1 MGPPTMTEPAN
12 NHPNPPS
19 QNWLFKWWNSLNAL
33 TRLLVLVLGAPLMV
47 LNARALSSIFGYFES
62 LFVISLIA
70 SVIAFLLNY
79 PVAWLE
85 KQGAKR
91 FVAASFV
98 FLTALIIFTALG
110 VTLIPLALSQ
120 AQQLVARLPD
130 WLDSGQKQLVLLD
143 QKAEILGW
151 PVNFD
156 GLIPQINSRLAAEL
170 QNLAGSTL
178 NLALSLTVFTVVRLL
193 DVLLTIIL
201 TFYLLLHTD
210 DVWQSIIGWLP
221 ERFQKP
227 FSDTL
232 RRSFQNYFLGQLVS
246 ATCMAL
252 GLISGFLLLKVPF
265 GLLFGLTVGVMALIP
280 FGGSVGIVLVTFLV
294 ALRDIGMALQ
304 LLAVAL
310 VIQQIVENGIAP
322 RVLGSVTGLNPFWVL
337 ISLLTGAR
345 IGGLLGVIV
354 AVPSAVMIKEA
365 LGAIRSMKPLVPIS
379 DSPQES
385 MYFKNQ
391 DEVHPLPPRS

>member
-1 MGPPTMTEPAN
+1 
-12 NHPNPPS
+12 
-19 QNWLFKWWNSLNAL
+19 
-33 TRLLVLVLGAPLMV
+33 MV
-47 LNARALSSIFGYFES
+47 LNARALSAIFGYFES

-85 KQGAKR
+85 RQGVRR
-91 FVAASFV
+91 FIAATVV
-98 FLTALIIFTALG
+98 FLMALVVFTALG
-110 VTLIPLALSQ
+110 VTLVPLAFSQ

-130 WLDSGQKQLVLLD
+130 WLDSGQRQLVLLD
-143 QKAEILGW
+143 QRVEVLGW
-151 PVNFD
+151 PINLD
-156 GLIPQINSRLAAEL
+156 GLIPQINSRLASEL

-178 NLALSLTVFTVVRLL
+178 NLALNLTVFTVVRLL

-201 TFYLLLHTD
+201 TFYLLLHTE

-221 ERFQKP
+221 ERFQQP

-252 GLISGFLLLKVPF
+252 GLISGFLILKVPF

-365 LGAIRSMKPLVPIS
+365 LSAIRSMEAVPTLDESLGSPDTLYFPQPDDPHPVSSQPKP
-379 DSPQES
+379 
-385 MYFKNQ
+385 
-391 DEVHPLPPRS
+391 

>member
-1 MGPPTMTEPAN
+1 MTEPAN
-12 NHPNPPS
+12 NYPSPPP
-19 QNWLFKWWNSLNAL
+19 QNWLFKWWNSLNAI

-280 FGGSVGIVLVTFLV
+280 FGGSVGIVLITFLV

-365 LGAIRSMKPLVPIS
+365 LGAIRSMKPLVPAP
-379 DSPQES
+379 DPNQDPL
-385 MYFKNQ
+385 YFKNQ
-391 DEVHPLPPRS
+391 EEVRPLPPRP

>member
-1 MGPPTMTEPAN
+1 MTEQAN
-12 NHPNPPS
+12 NHPSPPP
-19 QNWLFKWWNSLNAL
+19 QNWLFKWWNSLNAI

-280 FGGSVGIVLVTFLV
+280 FGGSVGIVLITFLV

-365 LGAIRSMKPLVPIS
+365 LGAIRSMRPLVP
-379 DSPQES
+379 SPDPNQDPL
-385 MYFKNQ
+385 YFKSQ
-391 DEVHPLPPRS
+391 EEVQPLPPRS

>member
-1 MGPPTMTEPAN
+1 M
-12 NHPNPPS
+12 
-19 QNWLFKWWNSLNAL
+19 
-33 TRLLVLVLGAPLMV
+33 
-47 LNARALSSIFGYFES
+47 
-62 LFVISLIA
+62 
-70 SVIAFLLNY
+70 
-79 PVAWLE
+79 
-85 KQGAKR
+85 
-91 FVAASFV
+91 
-98 FLTALIIFTALG
+98 ALIVFTALG
-110 VTLIPLALSQ
+110 VTLVPLAFSQ

-130 WLDSGQKQLVLLD
+130 WLDSGQRQLVLLD
-143 QKAEILGW
+143 QQVEVLGW
-151 PVNFD
+151 PINLD
-156 GLIPQINSRLAAEL
+156 GLITQINSRLASEL

-178 NLALSLTVFTVVRLL
+178 NLALNLTVFTVVRLL

-201 TFYLLLHTD
+201 TFYLLLHTE

-252 GLISGFLLLKVPF
+252 GLISGFLILKVPF

-280 FGGSVGIVLVTFLV
+280 FGGSVGIALVTFLV

-304 LLAVAL
+304 LLAIAL

-354 AVPSAVMIKEA
+354 AVPSAVMIKEV
-365 LGAIRSMKPLVPIS
+365 LSAIRSMEPAPAIGESLEADALYFSQPDEPHPVSSQTKP
-379 DSPQES
+379 
-385 MYFKNQ
+385 
-391 DEVHPLPPRS
+391 

>member
-1 MGPPTMTEPAN
+1 MTEPAN

>member
-1 MGPPTMTEPAN
+1 
-12 NHPNPPS
+12 
-19 QNWLFKWWNSLNAL
+19 
-33 TRLLVLVLGAPLMV
+33 MV
-47 LNARALSSIFGYFES
+47 LNARALSAIFGYFES
-62 LFVISLIA
+62 LFVISLLA

-85 KQGAKR
+85 RQGVRR
-91 FVAASFV
+91 FIAATGV
-98 FLTALIIFTALG
+98 FLMALIVFTALG
-110 VTLIPLALSQ
+110 VTLVPLAFSQ

-130 WLDSGQKQLVLLD
+130 WLDSGQRQLVLLD
-143 QKAEILGW
+143 QQVEVLGW
-151 PVNFD
+151 PINLD
-156 GLIPQINSRLAAEL
+156 GLITQINSRLASEL

-178 NLALSLTVFTVVRLL
+178 NLALNLTVFTVVRLL

-201 TFYLLLHTD
+201 TFYLLLHTE

-252 GLISGFLLLKVPF
+252 GLISGFLILKVPF

-280 FGGSVGIVLVTFLV
+280 FGGSVGIALVTFLV

-304 LLAVAL
+304 LLAIAL

-354 AVPSAVMIKEA
+354 AVPSAVMIKEV
-365 LGAIRSMKPLVPIS
+365 LSAIRSMEPAPAIGESLEADALYFSQPDEPHPVSSQTKP
-379 DSPQES
+379 
-385 MYFKNQ
+385 
-391 DEVHPLPPRS
+391 

>member
-1 MGPPTMTEPAN
+1 
-12 NHPNPPS
+12 
-19 QNWLFKWWNSLNAL
+19 
-33 TRLLVLVLGAPLMV
+33 V

-79 PVAWLE
+79 PVTWLE
-85 KQGAKR
+85 KNGAKR
-91 FVAASFV
+91 FIAATVV
-98 FLTALIIFTALG
+98 FLTALIIFTALA
-110 VTLIPLALSQ
+110 VILVPLALSQ

-143 QKAEILGW
+143 QQAEILGW

-156 GLIPQINSRLAAEL
+156 GLIPQINSRLASEL

-193 DVLLTIIL
+193 DILLTIIL

-221 ERFQKP
+221 TRFQKP

-232 RRSFQNYFLGQLVS
+232 RGSFQNYFLGQLVS

-252 GLISGFLLLKVPF
+252 GLISGFLFLKVPF

-280 FGGSVGIVLVTFLV
+280 FGGSAGIALVTILV
-294 ALRDIGMALQ
+294 ALRDITMALQ

-354 AVPSAVMIKEA
+354 AVPSAVMIKEV
-365 LGAIRSMKPLVPIS
+365 LGAIRSMKPLVP
-379 DSPQES
+379 PE
-385 MYFKNQ
+385 
-391 DEVHPLPPRS
+391 EPRSEDPLYFQAKEEVQSVPPQT

>member
-1 MGPPTMTEPAN
+1 
-12 NHPNPPS
+12 
-19 QNWLFKWWNSLNAL
+19 
-33 TRLLVLVLGAPLMV
+33 MV
-47 LNARALSSIFGYFES
+47 LNARALSAIFGYFES

-79 PVAWLE
+79 SVAWLE
-85 KQGAKR
+85 KVGFRR
-91 FVAASFV
+91 FLAASIV
-98 FLTALIIFTALG
+98 FLTAIIIFTAVG
-110 VTLIPLALSQ
+110 VILIPLVFSQ
-120 AQQLVARLPD
+120 AQQLVTKLPD
-130 WLDSGQKQLVLLD
+130 WLDSGQRQLVLLD
-143 QKAEILGW
+143 EKAGLLGW
-151 PVNFD
+151 PINLD
-156 GLIPQINSRLAAEL
+156 GLITQINSRLAGEL

-178 NLALSLTVFTVVRLL
+178 NLALNLTVFTVVRLL

-201 TFYLLLHTD
+201 TFYLLLHASD
-210 DVWQSIIGWLP
+210 IWQSIIGWLP
-221 ERFQKP
+221 DRFQKP

-246 ATCMAL
+246 ATCMGV
-252 GLISGFLLLKVPF
+252 GLTVGFVFLQVPF

-280 FGGSVGIVLVTFLV
+280 FGGSVGIALVTFLV
-294 ALRDIGMALQ
+294 ALRDIGLALQ

-345 IGGLLGVIV
+345 VGGLLGVIV

-365 LGAIRSMKPLVPIS
+365 LNAMRNMEPLEAVSESYPPEPIYVSQS
-379 DSPQES
+379 DNPQ
-385 MYFKNQ
+385 
-391 DEVHPLPPRS
+391 PLPPRT

>member
-1 MGPPTMTEPAN
+1 
-12 NHPNPPS
+12 
-19 QNWLFKWWNSLNAL
+19 
-33 TRLLVLVLGAPLMV
+33 
-47 LNARALSSIFGYFES
+47 
-62 LFVISLIA
+62 
-70 SVIAFLLNY
+70 
-79 PVAWLE
+79 
-85 KQGAKR
+85 
-91 FVAASFV
+91 
-98 FLTALIIFTALG
+98 
-110 VTLIPLALSQ
+110 
-120 AQQLVARLPD
+120 VARLPD

-280 FGGSVGIVLVTFLV
+280 FGGSVGIVLITFLV

-365 LGAIRSMKPLVPIS
+365 LGAIRSMKPLVPVP
-379 DSPQES
+379 DPNQDPL
-385 MYFKNQ
+385 YFKNQ
-391 DEVHPLPPRS
+391 EEVRPLPPRP

>member
-1 MGPPTMTEPAN
+1 MTEPAN
-12 NHPNPPS
+12 NHPSPPP
-19 QNWLFKWWNSLNAL
+19 QNWLFKWWNSLNAI

-201 TFYLLLHTD
+201 TFYLLLHTN

-365 LGAIRSMKPLVPIS
+365 LGAIRSMKPLVPAP
-379 DSPQES
+379 DHNQDPL
-385 MYFKNQ
+385 YFKNQ
-391 DEVHPLPPRS
+391 EEVQPLPPRP